1 MPSTAVRSPS
11 SSQPSTSMTTQRTP
25 EPATQ
30 ATVRT
35 APYLTHIVTHHGQL
49 TLIPPQN
56 AGRIRSPK
64 TKKKRQPDSTAR
76 DEPRF
81 TTAVPPSASRRIHP
95 QSAPNAR
102 IRRQAAPQSARP
114 TGDPVLDSESSLRT
128 GSRPWVPFSACN
140 APPCTIEGHESCVSC
155 DVGDSISLPVRARPN
170 CAPTPEAH

>member
-1 MPSTAVRSPS
+1 MPSTAVRFPR

-30 ATVRT
+30 PTVRT

-102 IRRQAAPQSARP
+102 VRRQAASQSARP

-128 GSRPWVPFSACN
+128 GSRSRVPFSACN

-155 DVGDSISLPVRARPN
+155 DVGDSISPPVRARPN

>member
-1 MPSTAVRSPS
+1 MHATSTPPLLTLAHVEGRLASLGPRCRHSARRMPSTAVRSPR

-25 EPATQ
+25 EPATP

-64 TKKKRQPDSTAR
+64 TKKKRQPDSAAR
-76 DEPRF
+76 EEPRF

-102 IRRQAAPQSARP
+102 VRRQAASQPARP
-114 TGDPVLDSESSLRT
+114 PGDPVLDSESCFVLSRT
-128 GSRPWVPFSACN
+128 
-140 APPCTIEGHESCVSC
+140 
-155 DVGDSISLPVRARPN
+155 
-170 CAPTPEAH
+170 